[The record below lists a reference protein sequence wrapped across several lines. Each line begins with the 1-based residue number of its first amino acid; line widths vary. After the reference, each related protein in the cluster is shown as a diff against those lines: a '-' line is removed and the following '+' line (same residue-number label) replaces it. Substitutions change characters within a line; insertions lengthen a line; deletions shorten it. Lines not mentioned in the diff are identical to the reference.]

1 MWRRCASDTSKCGRR
16 GDAGR
21 SRHRGLRQLRCH
33 QAHSRFDS
41 SKGTAGDKKVVTAQ
55 AICDAAQPADV
66 ESTLSGASGPATPS
80 EPKKGLHACSWTAVD
95 TEHAVVA
102 VVFDDAFDK
111 NFVDDPVSLTNDLA
125 GSNFPTATNVTL
137 DVGAHNV
144 TVYGLSEASDRVA
157 YAPLSKIA
165 NTLNDV
171 IVEADS

>member
-1 MWRRCASDTSKCGRR
+1 VRATRVSAAVAATLAGAVIAGCGSSGATKPIAASTPVK
-16 GDAGR
+16 AP
-21 SRHRGLRQLRCH
+21 
-33 QAHSRFDS
+33 
-41 SKGTAGDKKVVTAQ
+41 AGDKKVVTAQ